1 VARVTATA
9 EAGGPVTALYRALKV
24 VHVSAATSRGGLF
37 AARGAGVLASR
48 RWPTVAPVRYASFIV
63 DSLLL
68 AAAALVIALPTPVFR
83 NAWLA
88 IKLWLVG
95 VYIVLANYAIRRGR
109 TRASRALFL
118 VAALPV

>member
-1 VARVTATA
+1 
-9 EAGGPVTALYRALKV
+9 
-24 VHVSAATSRGGLF
+24 
-37 AARGAGVLASR
+37 VLASR

-118 VAALPV
+118 VAALPVYADIVTVAWTHDPLDRFRLLERCEYN